1 MTLPDRARVV
11 IIGGG
16 VGGTSIA
23 YHLVKRGWRDVVLL
37 ERAQL
42 TSGSTFHSAGLV
54 GQLRSTMPLT
64 RLMMNSVAL
73 YAGLTDETGVDVGWH
88 PVGSL
93 RLASSRERMEELERQ
108 AGWATSFGLPL
119 ELVSAEEAH
128 RRFPLMTREGVLGA
142 AFLPTDGYLDPSGL
156 ALALAEGARRGGARI
171 CEGVR
176 VTGMGVDHGAVH
188 RVDTEQGS
196 IEAEVVVNAGGIYA
210 PEIAAMAELT
220 VPIIPMAHQYLLAR
234 IKEQIPED
242 LPTMRDPDLLVYFRR
257 DASGLVMGGYERD
270 PAPWGLDGIA
280 GDFNNRLLPEDWSRF
295 EPLSQNAIKRVPA
308 LEHSDVIKLINGPE
322 AFTPDNEFVLGESS
336 VRGLFVAAG
345 FCAHGIAG
353 AGGMG
358 QAMAEWI
365 VDGEPSLDLWKMD
378 LRRFG
383 DAYRKRDYTLVRTV
397 EVYSTYYDIHYPNE
411 ERQAGRPLRLS
422 PTYPRLTALGAS
434 FGEKSG
440 WERPNWFE
448 PNANR
453 FPLPLAGE
461 GQGGGRPSGWAGHHW
476 SPAIP
481 AEHRATR
488 ECAGLFDETSFAK
501 IEVSG
506 RGALGFLQRLCDN
519 EMDRPVGSV
528 TYTQMLNRRG
538 GIECDFTVTR
548 LDEDRFLIVTGTAFG
563 NHDLGWMRKHDPL
576 DGSITL
582 EDVGASR
589 ACLGLWGPR
598 ARDILQPLS
607 GADLSN
613 DAFPYLTAQPIT
625 VGAIPCLALRV
636 TYVGE
641 LGWELYCP
649 IDRGLE
655 LWDALWQ
662 AGSALGMVAGGYRA
676 IDSMRLEKGYRV
688 WSTDI
693 TPEDNP
699 YEAGLGFTVRLGK
712 PIDFI
717 GKEALIKAK
726 ADGVTRRL
734 RPLLLDDGSAIA
746 LGGEPVRL
754 SPSPSGGGQGGGIIG
769 RVTSGGYGYTIDRS
783 IAYAYLP
790 SAQAA
795 PGTGAQVQVFGRWV
809 PATVAREPLYDPAG
823 ERIRS

>member
-1 MTLPDRARVV
+1 MTVPDRARVV

-23 YHLVKRGWRDVVLL
+23 YHLVQRGWRDVVLL

-64 RLMMNSVAL
+64 RLMMDSVAL
-73 YAGLTDETGVDVGWH
+73 YARLNDETGVDVGWH

-119 ELVSAEEAH
+119 ELVSAGEAR
-128 RRFPLMTREGVLGA
+128 RRFPPMAQDDVMGA

-156 ALALAEGARRGGARI
+156 TLALAEGARRGGAKI

-176 VTGMGVDHGAVH
+176 VTGIKVDRGAV
-188 RVDTEQGS
+188 RGVDTEQGS
-196 IEAEVVVNAGGIYA
+196 IETEIVVNAGGIYA
-210 PEIAAMAELT
+210 PEIAAMAGLT
-220 VPIIPMAHQYLLAR
+220 LPIIPMAHQYLLAR
-234 IKEQIPED
+234 IKDKIPED

-270 PAPWGLDGIA
+270 PAPWGLDGIPR
-280 GDFNNRLLPEDWSRF
+280 DFNNRLLPEDWSRF

-308 LEHSDVIKLINGPE
+308 LEHGDVIKLINGPE

-336 VRGLFVAAG
+336 VRGLYVAAG

-383 DAYRKRDYTLVRTV
+383 DAYRNRGYALARTV

-422 PTYPRLTALGAS
+422 PTYPRLTELGAC

-440 WERPNWFE
+440 WERPNWFD
-448 PNANR
+448 PNAASMDG
-453 FPLPLAGE
+453 LK
-461 GQGGGRPSGWAGHHW
+461 RPAGWAGHHW
-476 SPAIP
+476 SAAIP

-488 ECAGLFDETSFAK
+488 ERAGLFDETSFAK
-501 IEVSG
+501 VEVSG
-506 RGALGFLQRLCDN
+506 RGALAFLQRLCDN
-519 EMDRPVGSV
+519 EMDRPLGSL

-548 LDEDRFLIVTGTAFG
+548 LEEHRFFIVTGTAFG

-576 DGSITL
+576 DGSVTL
-582 EDVGASR
+582 EDVGAAR

-598 ARDILQPLS
+598 ARDILQPLTD
-607 GADLSN
+607 AELSN
-613 DAFPYLTAQPIT
+613 HTFPYLTAQRIT
-625 VGAIPCLALRV
+625 LGAIPCLALRV

-662 AGSALGMVAGGYRA
+662 AGTPFGIVAGGYRA

-699 YEAGLGFTVRLGK
+699 YEAGLGFAVRLGK
-712 PIDFI
+712 AVDFI
-717 GKEALIKAK
+717 GKDTLIKVK
-726 ADGVTRRL
+726 AEGVSRRL
-734 RPLLLDDGSAIA
+734 RPLLLEDGSAIA
-746 LGGEPVRL
+746 LGGEPVRIE
-754 SPSPSGGGQGGGIIG
+754 GRVAG
-769 RVTSGGYGYTIDRS
+769 RVTSGGYGYTVERS

-790 SAQAA
+790 SKQAA
-795 PGTGAQVQVFGRWV
+795 PDTNAEVQVFGRWV
-809 PATVAREPLYDPAG
+809 PAVVAREPLYDPAG